1 MVREMSEKVQFI
13 FVSHNKA
20 TMEAAHQL
28 CGVTMREPGVSRLVQ
43 VDLAEA
49 SKLVGVA

>member
-1 MVREMSEKVQFI
+1 
-13 FVSHNKA
+13 
-20 TMEAAHQL
+20 
-28 CGVTMREPGVSRLVQ
+28 MREPGVSRLVQ